1 MTITTAQNTRTTRPL
16 LYAAILGPIL
26 FLIGQALL
34 PSLPNDLA
42 KAFPLFIE
50 HRDQLM
56 AARLL
61 TAAGA
66 FLLAPAALVY
76 ASAAGRPA
84 TKTVLVGS
92 TMFAIGTFFN
102 ALSQA
107 VAGYA
112 TYAATDSSVDQDAG
126 MAVFDQLGR
135 GLVGLPIGFWSI
147 PMFAI
152 GAIVM
157 AIGLLRTRRTPIWMP
172 VLLIIGPVLAGATA
186 GLGPIVALTQLPVTV
201 ALIALSLHAVKENR
215 GAPASREA
223 H

>member
-1 MTITTAQNTRTTRPL
+1 MTITTARHARTTRPL
-16 LYAAILGPIL
+16 LYAAILAPIL
-26 FLIGQALL
+26 FLAGQALL
-34 PSLPNDLA
+34 PSLPNELA

-76 ASAAGRPA
+76 ASAAGLPA
-84 TKTVLVGS
+84 TKTVVVGS

-112 TYAATDSSVDQDAG
+112 TYAVTDPSVDPNAG
-126 MAVFDQLGR
+126 RAVIDHLGQ
-135 GLVGLPIGFWSI
+135 GVVGLPIGFWSI

-172 VLLIIGPVLAGATA
+172 VLLVIGPVLAGATA

-201 ALIALSLHAVKENR
+201 ALIALALYSVKENR
-215 GAPASREA
+215 SAPAGRQA